1 MPARA
6 RSIHQR
12 FGRVIRQSRTKGAWI
27 RVIQVHAIGAK
38 AKLFQVKCAIN
49 WKSAEAA
56 LGRVCRRSWWQQT
69 TGHGRW

>member
-38 AKLFQVKCAIN
+38 AKLFSSEMCY
-49 WKSAEAA
+49 
-56 LGRVCRRSWWQQT
+56 
-69 TGHGRW
+69 